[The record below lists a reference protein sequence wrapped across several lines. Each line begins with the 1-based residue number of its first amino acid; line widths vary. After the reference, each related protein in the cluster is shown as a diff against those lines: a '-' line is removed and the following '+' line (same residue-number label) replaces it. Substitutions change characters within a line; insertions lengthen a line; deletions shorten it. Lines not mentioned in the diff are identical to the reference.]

1 MPESQTTHPAPVDGD
16 VWVPLAEQA
25 EEDGSSAPIHAFLVE
40 DNPDIRD
47 AMVEDMEEMAPV
59 RFVGLATNEDSARL
73 WLSANDG
80 YWDIA
85 IIDLMLAQGT
95 GFGVVEACRNRSDMQ
110 KVVVLTS
117 FVDEH
122 FRQRCIDLGADEVFD
137 KTQDIEKL
145 VDYCRVHAM
154 YLAFMRE
161 SGIAPPAAGS
171 EMFP

>member
-1 MPESQTTHPAPVDGD
+1 MPEPQTTQPSFLDSN
-16 VWVPLAEQA
+16 VWVPLPPHAA
-25 EEDGSSAPIHAFLVE
+25 AVRATSIHAFLVE

-47 AMVEDMEEMAPV
+47 TIVETMEELAPV

-73 WLSANDG
+73 WLGANDG

-95 GFGVVEACRNRSDMQ
+95 GFGVLSECQQRPEMQ

-122 FRQRCIDLGADEVFD
+122 FRQRCIELGADEVFD
-137 KTQDIEKL
+137 KAKDIEKL

-154 YLAFMRE
+154 YLAFMRD
-161 SGIAPPAAGS
+161 SGIAPPPADS
-171 EMFP
+171 EIFP